1 MSFEHMGFPQL
12 HNSKKC
18 QKNGTPVGGA
28 QGTHRGALCEWGSP
42 SHHIVSKRRVS
53 SIKGLE
59 KKNAFV
65 GFHLRGNGM
74 HFGNGIH
81 HP

>member
-1 MSFEHMGFPQL
+1 MSFGHMGFPQL
-12 HNSKKC
+12 CNSKKVLKEWSSNWRSSRHPLKC
-18 QKNGTPVGGA
+18 ILQMDFPKGG
-28 QGTHRGALCEWGSP
+28 
-42 SHHIVSKRRVS
+42 
-53 SIKGLE
+53 
-59 KKNAFV
+59 FV

>member
-1 MSFEHMGFPQL
+1 MPKEW
-12 HNSKKC
+12 NSNWRSSRHPLRC
-18 QKNGTPVGGA
+18 T
-28 QGTHRGALCEWGSP
+28 LWIGSP
-42 SHHIVSKRRVS
+42 SHHIANKRCAFSTREL
-53 SIKGLE
+53 KRKDG
-59 KKNAFV
+59 FV